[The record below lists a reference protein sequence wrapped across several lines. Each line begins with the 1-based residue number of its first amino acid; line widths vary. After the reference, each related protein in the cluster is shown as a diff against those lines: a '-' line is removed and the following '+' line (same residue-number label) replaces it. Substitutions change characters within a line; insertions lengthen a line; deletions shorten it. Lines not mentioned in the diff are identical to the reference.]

1 MKKKTKIPFDIII
14 IFVLLFTAVLLR
26 FMYTYVLSSVYLKEM
41 FSVMRS
47 IIFISVF
54 ILWCT
59 DVSRRIIHKP
69 TRLFLIL
76 ISALSVFWIF
86 IRSFKYHIS
95 GNDADIARICWYFY
109 YLPMLLIPPAAFMAS
124 GCIGRPETYLPK
136 KAEYI
141 SAAVSSALFLLVLT
155 NDMHFKVFSFTS
167 NVHTDKNCVYGTGYW
182 IIVSWI
188 AICGVSSIVKIL
200 IRCRG
205 YKKKRYNNLPF
216 IPIVILAVYSLGYY
230 LRFKPLIFLFP
241 DYTPVFCLCVIA
253 VFEICIRIGFIQ
265 SNSEYSAI
273 FASSTIGAR
282 ITDEN
287 FNTVYV
293 SANAPD
299 VSCDDLRR
307 ASVGCVRFD
316 GGMRLLASAI
326 DGGYVM
332 WQDDVS
338 ELVGAIHSLNEAKES
353 LADSNL
359 ILEENYRT
367 LFKIQSLNQ
376 QNKLYDAM
384 QTQTR
389 CEIETVN
396 ALFDKFSTADE
407 NSKRVILGKITVVG
421 AYIKRRCNLM
431 LIGFQNGKT
440 DVNELKLCLSESLS
454 NLSVC
459 NKENSMSFDASG
471 FYDIEELEFIY
482 DAFEKTIETVFESMN
497 VIFVRVVSIRGVLE
511 ADFEIESE
519 KEIKAI
525 PFDGCTVFCEDDGIY
540 RVHAKRGDGI

>member
-1 MKKKTKIPFDIII
+1 MKQKKIPFDIII
-14 IFVLLFTAVLLR
+14 ITALLITAVILR
-26 FMYTYVLSSVYLKEM
+26 FMYTYVLRSVYLKEI
-41 FSVMRS
+41 FSVTRS
-47 IIFISVF
+47 MIFISVF
-54 ILWCT
+54 VFWGIG
-59 DVSRRIIHKP
+59 VSRRIIHKP
-69 TRLFLIL
+69 TRMFLIL
-76 ISALSVFWIF
+76 LSAMSVFWIF
-86 IRSFKYHIS
+86 IRSFKYHIAGGS
-95 GNDADIARICWYFY
+95 VDAARMCWYLY
-109 YLPMLLIPPAAFMAS
+109 YLPMLLIPPTAFMAS

-136 KAEYI
+136 KSEYI
-141 SAAVSSALFLLVLT
+141 SGVISIILFMLVLT
-155 NDMHFKVFSFTS
+155 NDMHRKVFDFTS
-167 NVHTDKNCVYGTGYW
+167 DIYSDKNYVYSSGYW
-182 IIVSWI
+182 VIVSWI
-188 AICGVSSIVKIL
+188 ALCGVSAIVRIL
-200 IRCRG
+200 IKCRG

-216 IPIVILAVYSLGYY
+216 IPIVMLAVYSLGYY

-241 DYTPVFCLCVIA
+241 DYTPVFCLCVIV
-253 VFEICIRIGFIQ
+253 VFEICIRIGFIR

-293 SANAPD
+293 SSNAID
-299 VSCDDLRR
+299 ADREILRK
-307 ASVGCVRFD
+307 ASEGCVSFD
-316 GGMRLLASAI
+316 GGLRLLCCAV

-367 LFKIQSLNQ
+367 LFRIQSLNQ

-384 QTQTR
+384 QAQTR
-389 CEIETVN
+389 GEIETVN
-396 ALFDKFSTADE
+396 SLFDRFPTADE
-407 NSKRVILGKITVVG
+407 KLKREILGKIIVVG

-459 NKENSMSFDASG
+459 KKDNSMTFNASG
-471 FYDIEELEFIY
+471 FYDIEDLEFIY

-497 VIFVRVVSIRGVLE
+497 AVFVRVVSIRGVLE
-511 ADFEIESE
+511 ADFEIESG
-519 KEIKAI
+519 KVIKSI

-540 RVHAKRGDGI
+540 RVHVKKGDGI